1 MRRTV
6 QKITALLLTLA
17 LTISLLPGTA
27 LGIGKA
33 DVSTRISAAK
43 QGQTLRIL
51 AVGNSF
57 SVDSL
62 QYLYQMAK
70 SAGYELVIGNLYHKK
85 CTLEEHWNSLQ
96 EDGNGY
102 TYYKIS
108 SDTSGA
114 WSAQSNKSIAYG
126 VADEPWDIITLQQA
140 SSQSGVSSSYYSI
153 KQWNCERIGAS
164 ISLPEQSATTVRSLA
179 AVKRDGEPD
188 VEQTAESVDLQEVPC
203 EDDGLPEASAPEGTA
218 DTFVPA
224 EAAEEPDGSS
234 VSEGSST
241 QAPEEPVT
249 PDPTPE
255 PAPTQ
260 KRAEQ
265 TITCGIPSWGE
276 SSSVSLKAVAQTELT
291 YTSSDPNVATVDETG
306 RVTFLRSGRA
316 TITITAAQSE
326 DYYGAQCKV
335 TLRCERMNL
344 TTSLQDALRKS
355 CSNKKV
361 RFAWHIT
368 WAYAQ
373 TEQWKDKMSF
383 LNAYQEYYRANQNTM
398 YQAIVDTVADVV
410 APIGGFSVY
419 IPTGTAIQNLRSSYV
434 GDKLNRDGVHLSYSL
449 GRYTAAMTWAAAL
462 GIDLTQITYL
472 PTGSD
477 AVSPLDVAAVRA
489 SVTDALGTPLAV
501 TNSQSTTAPTMEHNT
516 TQVALSNEVD
526 GIHLTWKKTP
536 NATGYRIWRKT
547 GDGSFKKI
555 AELVDGKTTYV
566 DAAVKQK
573 SNTTYTYSI
582 RAISGAVN
590 GPYLPYMAP
599 ADQRHTML
607 RLSSAGETASNEK
620 SGVKLT
626 WKKVTGAQGYRLYRE
641 TADGDKTLLKTVKNT
656 VTTYTDKKVEGQNG
670 KTYTYTV
677 QPYAAEWDGPTE
689 GVSITRLTGVT
700 LKKASKSGSNIKLTW
715 SRNSK
720 AKGYQIYRKT
730 GSGSWVKFKTI
741 TKNSTLTYTD
751 KTVKR
756 GKKYTYK
763 IRAYKENSVSQFSST
778 KTIKR

>member
-6 QKITALLLTLA
+6 RKITALLLTLVMA
-17 LTISLLPGTA
+17 ISLLPGSA
-27 LGIGKA
+27 LGAGKA
-33 DVSTRISAAK
+33 DVPTRISAAK
-43 QGQTLRIL
+43 QDKTLRIL

-85 CTLEEHWNSLQ
+85 CTLREHWDSLRN
-96 EDGNGY
+96 DGNGY

-140 SSQSGVSSSYYSI
+140 SSQSGVSSSYYSV
-153 KQWNCERIGAS
+153 KQWKCEKIGTS
-164 ISLPEQSATTVRSLA
+164 VSLPKQSDATTLTANTAATMEQEPVSADTGESQPEAGPLTEPMERS
-179 AVKRDGEPD
+179 
-188 VEQTAESVDLQEVPC
+188 VP
-203 EDDGLPEASAPEGTA
+203 EEEADASAPVE
-218 DTFVPA
+218 FEE
-224 EAAEEPDGSS
+224 EADGSS
-234 VSEGSST
+234 SADSST
-241 QAPEEPVT
+241 QEPEEPVT
-249 PDPTPE
+249 SEPTPTPTPTPE
-255 PAPTQ
+255 
-260 KRAEQ
+260 RVEQ
-265 TITCGIPSWGE
+265 TITCDVPSWGE
-276 SSSVSLKAVAQTELT
+276 SSSVSLKATAQTALT
-291 YTSSDPNVATVDETG
+291 YTSSNADVATVDADG
-306 RVTFLRSGRA
+306 RVTFLRSGRV

-326 DYYGAQCKV
+326 EYYGAQCKV
-335 TLRCERMNL
+335 TMSCERMNL
-344 TTSLQDALRKS
+344 TTSLQEALKKQ
-355 CSNKKV
+355 CSNSNV
-361 RFAWHIT
+361 RFGWNIT
-368 WAYAQ
+368 WAYA
-373 TEQWKDKMSF
+373 ERSEWNGAEGFAK
-383 LNAYQEYYRANQNTM
+383 AYQSNYGADQMTMYRAITD
-398 YQAIVDTVADVV
+398 AVTDVV

-462 GIDLTQITYL
+462 GIDITKITYL

-477 AVSPLDVAAVRA
+477 AVSSLDVAAVRT
-489 SVTDALGTPLAV
+489 SVTNALKTPLAV
-501 TNSQSTTAPTMEHNT
+501 TSSQDKTAPTMENNT
-516 TQVALSNEVD
+516 EHLTLSNGAD
-526 GIHLTWKKTP
+526 GIQLTWEKTP

-555 AELVDGKTTYV
+555 AELVGDKTTYV
-566 DAAVKQK
+566 DTSVKQK

-590 GPYLPYMAP
+590 GPYPPYVAP
-599 ADQRHTML
+599 ANQRQSIL
-607 RLSSAGETASNEK
+607 RLASAGATATNEK
-620 SGVKLT
+620 TGVKLT
-626 WKKVTGAQGYRLYRE
+626 WKKVTGAKGYRIYRE
-641 TADGDKTLLKTVKNT
+641 SSSGERKLLKTVKNT
-656 VTTYTDKKVEGQNG
+656 VTTYTDKKVENQNG

-677 QPYAAEWDGPTE
+677 QPYSGDQNGPAE
-689 GVSITRLTGVT
+689 GVSVTRLTGVT

-730 GSGSWVKFKTI
+730 GSGSWVKVKTI

-751 KTVKR
+751 KSVKR

-763 IRAYKENSVSQFSST
+763 VRAYKDTSVSQFSGT
-778 KTIKR
+778 KTVKR